1 MPARFQIC
9 HNPAVCQ
16 SSNPRPTTQP
26 PSSCRSPFWQPKP
39 KASENSLRFP
49 PGVVDPTTRLVSGG
63 RASPSGPARQPTRL
77 PRSRLRER
85 MWGKAPRCSR
95 PAVPCSSPAPATRKG
110 QAVSWRTQA
119 PEHSPSPPAPRKP
132 PPTPIPHSP
141 RPAPKYALLQPPK
154 RPLRVVVAA
163 AAALEGVARGVARGV
178 GRGSGHFKAGRRRG
192 TVLHHRADGSPTK
205 HPSALECG
213 WLKSF
218 MSQHK
223 TSFRAFFP
231 RNFSSPGH
239 VAGQVMPV
247 RTSEPMKP

>member
-132 PPTPIPHSP
+132 PPPPPPTPRGPHQNMPSCSLQSD
-141 RPAPKYALLQPPK
+141 RCASWWQQQQHLRALLGALPGA
-154 RPLRVVVAA
+154 LVGAA
-163 AAALEGVARGVARGV
+163 ATLKQGAGEGRCFTTAQTEVRQSILQPWNV
-178 GRGSGHFKAGRRRG
+178 GG
-192 TVLHHRADGSPTK
+192 
-205 HPSALECG
+205 
-213 WLKSF
+213 
-218 MSQHK
+218 
-223 TSFRAFFP
+223 
-231 RNFSSPGH
+231 
-239 VAGQVMPV
+239 
-247 RTSEPMKP
+247 